1 MWVISPDVS
10 TSRVFKKKIMM
21 KRKIYSVICAV
32 LLNVMSTQAA
42 EKPGIWDG
50 IKEAAKGIVWMVR
63 FEVCKI
69 DMALF
74 SKSGLNIA
82 NANYK
87 CEHTDHK
94 LENYNPNK

>member
-1 MWVISPDVS
+1 M
-10 TSRVFKKKIMM
+10 IMKNKM
-21 KRKIYSVICAV
+21 YSVICAIM
-32 LLNVMSTQAA
+32 LTMPASAG
-42 EKPGIWDG
+42 EKPGVWDG